1 MNSRD
6 RWSRSQPAPGYE
18 IVTDAEGRQYRVGE
32 TAEQLLGRSRSWMIW
47 LPWIAMLAISVF
59 EYGFGAA
66 SDTLKD
72 HNNWSTSQAF
82 WIVTL
87 RAVFQPAVAFPAGR
101 LRETGALSVRTAML
115 TAAVCTGVGFVTLA
129 HSSSVPVVMLGYSVI
144 GG

>member
-32 TAEQLLGRSRSWMIW
+32 TAEQLLGRSRHWMVW

-72 HNNWSTSQAF
+72 HNHWSTSQTF

-87 RAVFQPAVAFPAGR
+87 WAVFQPAVAFPAGR
-101 LRETGALSVRTAML
+101 LRGGGALPGRPPML
-115 TAAVCTGVGFVTLA
+115 LA
-129 HSSSVPVVMLGYSVI
+129 GA
-144 GG
+144 